1 MKTYKQLTF
10 AQRYEIALLR
20 KQGKSQQ
27 SISDAVGVSKSS
39 ISRELARNSASGKYE
54 AEEAQRRCVY
64 KKSRRKAYKLTDS
77 IKADIV
83 IGLKAD
89 LSPEQIV
96 GQASLEQ
103 KEMVSHETIY
113 RFVYNQQKKE
123 KQQKEQQKEH
133 DLCWFT
139 CLRSKQRKRRRRKN
153 QNENRSILHEKEKKE
168 AKISIELRPD
178 IITNKGRIGDCEID
192 TIIGKDHKGAILTLV
207 ERVTKHTSIVK
218 LPNKSSD
225 AVTEALGGLIDR
237 LPFKITSITADN
249 GTEFADYANIK
260 QLLNC
265 DVFFAHPYCSWER
278 GLNENTNGL
287 IRQYIP
293 KKTDFDLYDEQYIR
307 LIETKLNDRPRKT
320 LHFNSPL
327 QFLKSKNDL
336 ITCCT

>member
-64 KKSRRKAYKLTDS
+64 KKSRRKAYKLTDA

-96 GQASLEQ
+96 GQASLAQKEKEQ
-103 KEMVSHETIY
+103 KE
-113 RFVYNQQKKE
+113 
-123 KQQKEQQKEH
+123 QKEQKEH

>member
-96 GQASLEQ
+96 GQSSLEQ

-133 DLCWFT
+133 DLCWLLVYEASNANAAEERIKTKTGLFY
-139 CLRSKQRKRRRRKN
+139 LKKRRKRLKF
-153 QNENRSILHEKEKKE
+153 L
-168 AKISIELRPD
+168 
-178 IITNKGRIGDCEID
+178 
-192 TIIGKDHKGAILTLV
+192 LT
-207 ERVTKHTSIVK
+207 
-218 LPNKSSD
+218 
-225 AVTEALGGLIDR
+225 
-237 LPFKITSITADN
+237 
-249 GTEFADYANIK
+249 
-260 QLLNC
+260 
-265 DVFFAHPYCSWER
+265 
-278 GLNENTNGL
+278 
-287 IRQYIP
+287 
-293 KKTDFDLYDEQYIR
+293 
-307 LIETKLNDRPRKT
+307 
-320 LHFNSPL
+320 
-327 QFLKSKNDL
+327 
-336 ITCCT
+336 